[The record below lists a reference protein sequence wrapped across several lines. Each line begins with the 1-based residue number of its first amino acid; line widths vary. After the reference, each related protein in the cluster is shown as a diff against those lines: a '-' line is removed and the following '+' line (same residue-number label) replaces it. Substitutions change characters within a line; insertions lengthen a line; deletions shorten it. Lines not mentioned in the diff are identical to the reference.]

1 MDLFDDDKRLALKP
15 VVAFN
20 AFLLEAFADGECS
33 CIRCQK
39 SNGSQEGYTELHTF
53 DADGRKVARQF
64 TKTLPVDI
72 ESVLKKAYKA
82 FFKAELPVL
91 SEALL
96 RETLLGELQAMA
108 NQEMVGRVR
117 LLLEV
122 SGLVGGAG
130 SEPQAGSEAGQEPE
144 PEFVLV

>member
-1 MDLFDDDKRLALKP
+1 MKLDLFDDDKRLALKP

-20 AFLLEAFADGECS
+20 AFLLEAFAQGACS

-39 SNGSQEGYTELHTF
+39 SNGNQEGYTELHTF
-53 DADGRKVARQF
+53 EADGRKVARQF
-64 TKTLPVDI
+64 TKTLPADV

-82 FFKAELPVL
+82 FYKAELPAL
-91 SEALL
+91 NEA
-96 RETLLGELQAMA
+96 LLGELQAMA
-108 NQEMVGRVR
+108 NHDLVGRVR

-122 SGLVGGAG
+122 SGLLASGAG
-130 SEPQAGSEAGQEPE
+130 SEPQAGQEPE